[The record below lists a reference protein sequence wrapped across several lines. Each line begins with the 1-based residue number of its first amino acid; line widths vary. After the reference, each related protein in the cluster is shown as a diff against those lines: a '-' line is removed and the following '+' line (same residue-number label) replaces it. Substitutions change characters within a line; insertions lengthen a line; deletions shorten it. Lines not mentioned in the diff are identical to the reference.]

1 MALVKEKLFSLWRVR
16 DDGVARLKQVAFFIL
31 LSAMICSGAEAAAK
45 PAAAEMR
52 SLLDAQLEVNARQYG
67 IPAQSVLVM
76 HKGKVIYRKQTG
88 LADVESNRSVRAD
101 DIYAFY
107 SVSKLFVST
116 LIFELVD
123 DGRLDLTAPVGRY
136 VANLPTTWQGV
147 RIEQLLNHVS
157 GLPDFFEGPVV
168 PTSFPP
174 TRDEMFRSLA
184 ERPFYFEPGTQS
196 RYTQT
201 NYVLLQAVIESIY
214 GLSYREIVQTRIVG
228 PLQLRDVYLGYAR
241 APKERLVTAY
251 VGRDGKLVRD
261 QTILWQD
268 YSIAHGELFTT
279 ADDFGRFLSAVA
291 RGKFARQEALVKF
304 WRPYRL
310 ANGDGAGF
318 ASGWDYGANDDM
330 VDVGHDGAVKVRVRL
345 LFRDGNLDD
354 SYVIIYLTNGS
365 RDNVWSRTLV
375 ESLEKII
382 LPNGQDSTRRPPSPY

>member
-1 MALVKEKLFSLWRVR
+1 MISLISPRRVR
-16 DDGVARLKQVAFFIL
+16 DEGVAILKRVTAFIL
-31 LSAMICSGAEAAAK
+31 LSSMICSGAEAAAK
-45 PAAAEMR
+45 PAPAELR
-52 SLLDAQLEVNARQYG
+52 LLLDAQLEANARQYG

-76 HKGKVIYRKQTG
+76 HKGKVTYRKQTG

-101 DIYAFY
+101 DVYAVY

-116 LIFELVD
+116 LIYELVD
-123 DGRLDLTAPVGRY
+123 DRRLNLTAPVGRY
-136 VANLPTTWQGV
+136 VANLPAAWREV

-157 GLPDFFEGPVV
+157 GLPDFFEGPVI

-174 TRDEMFRSLA
+174 TRDELFRSLA
-184 ERPFYFEPGTQS
+184 ERPYYFEPDTQS

-201 NYVLLQAVIESIY
+201 NYVLLQAVIESVY
-214 GLSYREIVQTRIVG
+214 GLSYREIVQTRIVA
-228 PLQLRDVYLGYAR
+228 PLGLRDVYLGYAR

-261 QTILWQD
+261 QIIPWQD

-279 ADDFGRFLSAVA
+279 ADDLGSFLSAVA
-291 RGKFARQEALVKF
+291 RGKFARQKTLVKL
-304 WRPYRL
+304 WRQYRL
-310 ANGDGAGF
+310 TNGDSAGF
-318 ASGWDYGANDDM
+318 ASGWDFGANDDM

-345 LFRDGNLDD
+345 LFRSGNLND

-375 ESLEKII
+375 DSLEKII
-382 LPNGQDSTRRPPSPY
+382 LPSGGNALESR